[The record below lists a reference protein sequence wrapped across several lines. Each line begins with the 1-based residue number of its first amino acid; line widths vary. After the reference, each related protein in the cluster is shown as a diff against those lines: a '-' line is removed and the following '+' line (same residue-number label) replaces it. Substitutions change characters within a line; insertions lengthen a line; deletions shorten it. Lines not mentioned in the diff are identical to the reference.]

1 MNLVL
6 VLRAAEDA
14 ARTAGKL
21 QALECAAVLSPV
33 LEFAATDAVIP
44 PGDYDA
50 VIVTSAKGVEF
61 AGDAR
66 QLRAAPLHAVGEKTA
81 EAARALGFHPDIVA
95 GNAEAILPHLLERY
109 QRPTH
114 FLYLAGR
121 DRQPILEAGLRA
133 AGHEVHTVEV
143 YEARAAQSLT
153 AEALA
158 AIAARRVTAAL
169 HYSRRSAE
177 IFLQLAQAAGVAD
190 ALRDMTH
197 VALSEHVAAP
207 LRHTRLGRR
216 SSRQSRTKNIFC
228 RFYRFSCA
236 RKRPDRSR

>member
-21 QALECAAVLSPV
+21 RALGYAAVLSPV
-33 LEFAATDAVIP
+33 LEFAATHAIIP
-44 PGDYDA
+44 CDDYDG

-81 EAARALGFHPDIVA
+81 EAARARGFQPDIVA
-95 GNAEAILPHLLERY
+95 GNAEAMLPRLLERY
-109 QRPTH
+109 QRPAV

-121 DRQPILEAGLRA
+121 DRQPVLEAGLRG
-133 AGHEVHTVEV
+133 AGHDVHTVEV
-143 YEARAAQSLT
+143 YDARAAQSLT

-158 AIAARRVTAAL
+158 AIAARRLIAAL

-177 IFLQLAQAAGVAD
+177 IFLRLAQAAGVAE

-207 LRHTRLGRR
+207 LRKLGLETRVAAKPDEEHLLALLSTQLRR
-216 SSRQSRTKNIFC
+216 KT
-228 RFYRFSCA
+228 
-236 RKRPDRSR
+236 P

>member
-44 PGDYDA
+44 HGDYDA

-66 QLRAAPLHAVGEKTA
+66 QLRATPLHAVGEKTA

-109 QRPTH
+109 RRPTH

-133 AGHEVHTVEV
+133 AGHEVHTVEI
-143 YEARAAQSLT
+143 YEARAARALT

-158 AIAARRVTAAL
+158 AIASRRVTAVL
-169 HYSRRSAE
+169 HYSQRSAD
-177 IFLQLAQAAGVAD
+177 ARHDACRAVGTCRGAASKTRLAD
-190 ALRDMTH
+190 A
-197 VALSEHVAAP
+197 
-207 LRHTRLGRR
+207 
-216 SSRQSRTKNIFC
+216 C
-228 RFYRFSCA
+228 RGKA
-236 RKRPDRSR
+236 

>member
-1 MNLVL
+1 VNLVL

-50 VIVTSAKGVEF
+50 VILTSAKGVAF

-133 AGHEVHTVEV
+133 AGHKVHTVKV

-169 HYSRRSAE
+169 HYSRRSVE
-177 IFLQLAQAAGVAD
+177 IFLQLAQGAGVAD

-207 LRHTRLGRR
+207 LRHIGLATLVAAKPDEEHLL
-216 SSRQSRTKNIFC
+216 SLLSIQLRTKT
-228 RFYRFSCA
+228 
-236 RKRPDRSR
+236 P

>member
-1 MNLVL
+1 MKPVL

-21 QALECAAVLSPV
+21 HALECVAVISPV
-33 LEFAATDAVIP
+33 LEFVATDAIIP
-44 PGDYDA
+44 CGEYDA

-66 QLRAAPLHAVGEKTA
+66 PLRAAPLHAVGEKTA
-81 EAARALGFHPDIVA
+81 EAARARGFQPDIVA
-95 GNAEAILPHLLERY
+95 GNAEAIVPLLLERY
-109 QRPTH
+109 QRPAD
-114 FLYLAGR
+114 FLYLAAR
-121 DRQPILEAGLRA
+121 DRQNVLEAGLRA
-133 AGHEVHTVEV
+133 AGHEVQTVEV

-207 LRHTRLGRR
+207 LRRLGLETLVAAKPDEEHLL
-216 SSRQSRTKNIFC
+216 SLLSNQLRTKT
-228 RFYRFSCA
+228 
-236 RKRPDRSR
+236 P

>member
-1 MNLVL
+1 MKPIL

-14 ARTAGKL
+14 ARTARKL
-21 QALECAAVLSPV
+21 QALECVAVISPV
-33 LEFAATDAVIP
+33 LEFAATKAIIP
-44 PGDYDA
+44 CGKYDA

-66 QLRAAPLHAVGEKTA
+66 PLRAAPLHAVGEKTA
-81 EAARALGFHPDIVA
+81 EAARARGFQPDIVA
-95 GNAEAILPHLLERY
+95 GNAEAMLPRLLERY
-109 QRPTH
+109 QRAAD

-121 DRQPILEAGLRA
+121 DRQSVLEAGLRA
-133 AGHEVHTVEV
+133 AGHEVQTVEV

-153 AEALA
+153 PEALA
-158 AIAARRVTAAL
+158 AIAARRVSAVL

-197 VALSEHVAAP
+197 VALSEYVAAP
-207 LRHTRLGRR
+207 LRRLGLETLVAAKPDEEHLL
-216 SSRQSRTKNIFC
+216 SLLSNQLRTKT
-228 RFYRFSCA
+228 
-236 RKRPDRSR
+236 P

>member
-1 MNLVL
+1 MKPVL

-21 QALECAAVLSPV
+21 HALECVAVISPV
-33 LEFAATDAVIP
+33 LEFVATDAIIP
-44 PGDYDA
+44 YGEYDA

-66 QLRAAPLHAVGEKTA
+66 PLRAAPLHAVGEKTA
-81 EAARALGFHPDIVA
+81 EAARARGFQPDIVA
-95 GNAEAILPHLLERY
+95 GNAEAILPLLLERY
-109 QRPTH
+109 QRPAR

-121 DRQPILEAGLRA
+121 DRQNILEAGLRA
-133 AGHEVHTVEV
+133 AGHEVQTVEV

-207 LRHTRLGRR
+207 LRRR
-216 SSRQSRTKNIFC
+216 GLETLVAAKPDEEHLLSLLSNQLRTKT
-228 RFYRFSCA
+228 
-236 RKRPDRSR
+236 P

>member
-1 MNLVL
+1 VKPIL

-14 ARTAGKL
+14 ARTARKL
-21 QALECAAVLSPV
+21 QALECVAVISPV
-33 LEFAATDAVIP
+33 LEFAATKAIIP
-44 PGDYDA
+44 CGKYDA

-66 QLRAAPLHAVGEKTA
+66 PLRATPLHAVGEKTA
-81 EAARALGFHPDIVA
+81 EAARARGFQPDIVA
-95 GNAEAILPHLLERY
+95 GNAEAMLPRLLERY
-109 QRPTH
+109 QRPAD

-121 DRQPILEAGLRA
+121 DRQSVLEAGLRA
-133 AGHEVHTVEV
+133 AGHEVQTVEV

-153 AEALA
+153 PEALA
-158 AIAARRVTAAL
+158 AIAARRVSAVL

-197 VALSEHVAAP
+197 VALSEYVAAP
-207 LRHTRLGRR
+207 LRRLGLETLVAAKPDEEHLL
-216 SSRQSRTKNIFC
+216 SLLSNQLRTKT
-228 RFYRFSCA
+228 
-236 RKRPDRSR
+236 P